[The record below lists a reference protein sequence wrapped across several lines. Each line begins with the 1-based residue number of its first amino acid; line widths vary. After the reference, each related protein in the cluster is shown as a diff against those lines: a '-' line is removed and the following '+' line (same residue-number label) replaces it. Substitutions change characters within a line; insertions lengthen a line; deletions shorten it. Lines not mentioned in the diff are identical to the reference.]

1 MNRFIKAEQKSNDDD
16 DTQFFVFVDSMHK
29 DYNEG
34 PGEVIDKAS
43 SPDSPFIGKTPEECF
58 ALLKELQA
66 TTKSNIDLDG
76 FAMMD
81 ERSINDDTLLIVNAK
96 DGCASVRAEFAMAI
110 TAMMCWMTGHSSVE
124 EDIDTARETEDNVLR
139 RGAR

>member
-1 MNRFIKAEQKSNDDD
+1 MY
-16 DTQFFVFVDSMHK
+16 K

-43 SPDSPFIGKTPEECF
+43 SPDSPFIGKTPEQCF

-81 ERSINDDTLLIVNAK
+81 ERSMNDDTLLLVNAK
-96 DGCASVRAEFAMAI
+96 YGCASVRAEFAIAI
-110 TAMMCWMTGHSSVE
+110 AAMMCWMTGHSTVD
-124 EDIDTARETEDNVLR
+124 EDIDTARKSEDNVLR
-139 RGAR
+139 CGAL